1 MHPVISVF
9 AASPD
14 EGRGLARDMPVRWAL
29 EEVGQP
35 YQVMPVTF
43 AEMKEEAH
51 LARQPFGQI
60 PTFED
65 GELVLFESGAI
76 VLHIAEGG
84 RGLLPDD
91 AIDRARAVAWMFA
104 AVGSIEPVVVQRE
117 SAIYLEGDKQWH
129 KERLAIIEDRIANR
143 LGELASALGDANW
156 LLGEFSA
163 ADILMV
169 QTLRRLE
176 DSDLIERHANLSAYV
191 ERGKTR
197 PAFQRAFAAQ
207 KAFFDRNHG

>member
-1 MHPVISVF
+1 MRPVITVF

-35 YQVMPVTF
+35 YEVMPVTF

-60 PTFED
+60 PTFEE

-76 VLHIAEGG
+76 VLHIAESG

-117 SAIYLEGDKQWH
+117 SAIYLEGDEPWH
-129 KERLAIIEDRIANR
+129 EERLAIVEDRIAAR
-143 LGELASALGDANW
+143 LGELAGALGDADW

-169 QTLRRLE
+169 QILRRLE
-176 DSDLIERHANLSAYV
+176 GSGLIQRHANLFAYV
-191 ERGKTR
+191 ERGKAR
-197 PAFQRAFAAQ
+197 PAFRRAFAAQ
-207 KAFFDRNHG
+207 KAFFDRDDG